1 MRTDLFLIEIYID
14 FVLKIYKVELIRTRR
29 MLIESKVMEE
39 LDKLLTK
46 KSILICIIKLLD
58 NFLEG

>member
-1 MRTDLFLIEIYID
+1 MRTDIFLIEIYID

>member
-1 MRTDLFLIEIYID
+1 MRTDVFLIEIYID

>member
-1 MRTDLFLIEIYID
+1 MRTDIFLIEIYVD

>member
-1 MRTDLFLIEIYID
+1 MRADIFLIEIYID